1 MVSNIAKATTKEEI
15 IELIHPELLK
25 RLPVAIVDDIGL
37 NILLVEN
44 YFKGTQ
50 HLRPEDVK
58 VTRIY
63 SQALNQITQIDYE
76 GATYKIT

>member
-25 RLPVAIVDDIGL
+25 QLPAVKVDDIAL

-58 VTRIY
+58 ATRIY
-63 SQALNQITQIDYE
+63 SHALNQITQIDYD
-76 GATYKIT
+76 GASYKIT